1 MHLSLSKSPPSK
13 RTRPCQ
19 MRAHSNGVILACS
32 SAKTL
37 SPNKEFAG
45 TGGQDFHIFFWENT
59 IQPVTSKPP
68 SNIWRAVMQKGLNFL
83 PWNSKGEKKCQGS
96 SPTET
101 DYSIVRLFRAI
112 PQSINLAVVWQL
124 HASSSLTYTKGHFLP
139 PTLHTSKNKD
149 AKKLLTI

>member
-1 MHLSLSKSPPSK
+1 
-13 RTRPCQ
+13 
-19 MRAHSNGVILACS
+19 
-32 SAKTL
+32 
-37 SPNKEFAG
+37 
-45 TGGQDFHIFFWENT
+45 
-59 IQPVTSKPP
+59 
-68 SNIWRAVMQKGLNFL
+68 MQKGLNFL